1 MLCLDECNNCLLKK
15 KKSKEKVAYLNRI
28 FFFFSPALFNY
39 NHFLTVFIFKYF
51 GEIEYLGL
59 KVNEKKE
66 KKKLICYLR
75 IEFPASKSVW

>member
-1 MLCLDECNNCLLKK
+1 MQQLPSQKKKIERKSGLLK
-15 KKSKEKVAYLNRI
+15 SYL
-28 FFFFSPALFNY
+28 FFFFPALFDY

-66 KKKLICYLR
+66 KKKVNLLSTNR
-75 IEFPASKSVW
+75 ISGI